1 MAIDIDRLSEAQLI
15 DLNHRIVARL
25 KLIQQLRAHTD
36 MLDFRIGER
45 VTFEPDDRPPVTGI
59 IAKYNR
65 KTVSIVT
72 EDGNRWNVS
81 PGFLTR
87 APYAAV
93 AERSTKRSSG
103 TLIEAEP
110 GAASAPSRGTNVIE
124 MPRRDP
130 GKGGTRPP
138 KR

>member
-72 EDGNRWNVS
+72 EDGSRWNVS

-87 APYAAV
+87 APSSAA
-93 AERSTKRSSG
+93 AGHSTRRPSG
-103 TLIEAEP
+103 TVIDAEATTT
-110 GAASAPSRGTNVIE
+110 GTGSRATNVIE
-124 MPRRDP
+124 LPRRDP
-130 GKGGTRPP
+130 SKGGTRPP

>member
-1 MAIDIDRLSEAQLI
+1 MRGMAWGTMRPSPTRECTSLAIDIDRLSEEQLI

-72 EDGNRWNVS
+72 EDGSRWNVS
-81 PGFLTR
+81 PGFLSR
-87 APYAAV
+87 AAQ
-93 AERSTKRSSG
+93 
-103 TLIEAEP
+103 
-110 GAASAPSRGTNVIE
+110 ASLPRGTNVYE
-124 MPRRDP
+124 MPLRPNTQRRPDP
-130 GKGGTRPP
+130 NSRSP

>member
-72 EDGNRWNVS
+72 EDGSRWNVS

-87 APYAAV
+87 ASESV
-93 AERSTKRSSG
+93 ATKRRSG
-103 TLIEAEP
+103 KLIDAEP
-110 GAASAPSRGTNVIE
+110 DRPERGAGGTNVIE

-130 GKGGTRPP
+130 GKGGRRPP
-138 KR
+138 ER

>member
-72 EDGNRWNVS
+72 EDGSRWNVS
-81 PGFLTR
+81 PGFLSR
-87 APYAAV
+87 APDSV
-93 AERSTKRSSG
+93 TKDRSTKRPPG
-103 TLIEAEP
+103 RLINAEADASEP
-110 GAASAPSRGTNVIE
+110 GRRGTNVIE

-130 GKGGTRPP
+130 GTGSRRPP
-138 KR
+138 DR

>member
-72 EDGNRWNVS
+72 EDGSRWNVS

-87 APYAAV
+87 APNAD
-93 AERSTKRSSG
+93 TPHRSSKRPSG
-103 TLIEAEP
+103 TVIDAEDDGSGP
-110 GAASAPSRGTNVIE
+110 ASRGTNVIE

-130 GKGGTRPP
+130 SKGGRRPP
-138 KR
+138 ER